1 MVLEEIQGGMD
12 DIHAKGRL
20 VDLEGLKEKQEVQGG
35 GVRGTSR
42 KWPRHVGRQ
51 YTQGSSQ
58 RGSWY

>member
-12 DIHAKGRL
+12 DTHAKGRL

-42 KWPRHVGRQ
+42 KWPRHIGRQ
-51 YTQGSSQ
+51 YTQGSS
-58 RGSWY
+58 